1 MHGKSSSSAGAIYL
15 DRAQRIEELRRSA
28 AAARS
33 RIPAIRKVILF
44 GSLVTG
50 WATARSDAD
59 IPVVVE
65 SSPYDHPRDRIPE
78 MLRALS
84 PLPCPIDLFVLTCDE
99 VERFQAEG
107 SPLLRIATNTGMN
120 LIS

>member
-1 MHGKSSSSAGAIYL
+1 MHGKSSSSAGATYL

-28 AAARS
+28 AVARS
-33 RIPAIRKVILF
+33 RIPAIREVILF

-50 WATARSDAD
+50 GATARSDAD
-59 IPVVVE
+59 ILVVVE

-99 VERFQAEG
+99 VERLQAEG
-107 SPLLRIATNTGMN
+107 SPLLRITTKTGMN